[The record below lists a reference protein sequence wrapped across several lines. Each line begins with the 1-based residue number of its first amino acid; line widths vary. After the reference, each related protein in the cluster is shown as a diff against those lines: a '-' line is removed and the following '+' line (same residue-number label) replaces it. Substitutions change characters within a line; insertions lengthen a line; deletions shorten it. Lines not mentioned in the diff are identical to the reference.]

1 MRDHALS
8 GKRLY
13 ALVGDMTCHFAPG
26 FLETLRR
33 LMQEQ
38 RGQEACAVSDC
49 QAGSCSYCD
58 EMTARTLLAE
68 ASTAWRRQSIVCRQA
83 MQSLDAILEI
93 LQAAHEDEP
102 DEEGEKMLAPQLI
115 DGLLAAGRALAGT
128 TLKALDGTR

>member
-1 MRDHALS
+1 M
-8 GKRLY
+8 
-13 ALVGDMTCHFAPG
+13 
-26 FLETLRR
+26 
-33 LMQEQ
+33 
-38 RGQEACAVSDC
+38 SDC

-58 EMTARTLLAE
+58 EMTERALRAE

-102 DEEGEKMLAPQLI
+102 DEDGEKMLAPHLI
-115 DGLLAAGRALAGT
+115 DGLLAAGCALAGT